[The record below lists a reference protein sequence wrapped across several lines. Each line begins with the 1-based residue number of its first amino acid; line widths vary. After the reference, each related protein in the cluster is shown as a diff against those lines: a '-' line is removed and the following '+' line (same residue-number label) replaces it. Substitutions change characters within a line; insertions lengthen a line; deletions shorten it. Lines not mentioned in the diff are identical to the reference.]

1 VALGRSNSLFAGL
14 LRAGQR
20 AAVIMSLIRSA
31 KLNDQ
36 DPVTAKTLST
46 AYQIRIDRPLRA
58 GLLVPGSPV
67 QRFDR
72 HLSH

>member
-1 VALGRSNSLFAGL
+1 MALGRSNSLFAGL

-46 AYQIRIDRPLRA
+46 AYLRMPTVDSRNCCLTA
-58 GLLVPGSPV
+58 GSC
-67 QRFDR
+67 
-72 HLSH
+72 HSTH